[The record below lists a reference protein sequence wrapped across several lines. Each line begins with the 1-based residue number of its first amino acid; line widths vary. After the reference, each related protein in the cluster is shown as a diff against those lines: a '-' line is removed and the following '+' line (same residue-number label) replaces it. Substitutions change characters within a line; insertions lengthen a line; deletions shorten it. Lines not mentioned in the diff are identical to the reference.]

1 MLSQHLPKLS
11 TPKKLTGPGLEAYL
25 GELADA
31 VRGLQF
37 LVSLLYLHA
46 DAAQRCFAEL
56 GVEMPGPVGEEI
68 ARNVRTYTN
77 EVQRRLG
84 ALEEAA
90 SAPAPA
96 KRRARTTKKK
106 AKAKKKAAPRRRK

>member
-11 TPKKLTGPGLEAYL
+11 APGKLTGPRLESYL

-31 VRGLQF
+31 IRGLQF

-46 DAAQRCFAEL
+46 DAAQKCFAEL
-56 GVEMPGPVGEEI
+56 GVELPGPIGEEI
-68 ARNVRTYTN
+68 SRNVRTYTN
-77 EVQRRLG
+77 EVERRLG

-96 KRRARTTKKK
+96 KRKARTAKKK
-106 AKAKKKAAPRRRK
+106 AKKKKAAARKRK